1 VTLSSATSI
10 EKSSLQERIEHA
22 SRRIAP
28 TWPLDRSIAVN
39 PLWGYISR
47 PIEWADADLATLTGS
62 RFLMPPSYYRKCW
75 KDGVLSRY
83 ALEAAIREADSSWSV
98 NDVLDRLDDGA
109 QVETTGLPLI
119 TDWLDRERD
128 TVHQVS
134 WKSFVTHQVSQH
146 CAAFFDDGQSNWKI
160 DQSGGLYASWLRQVQ
175 RDYSPRLLMGLKD
188 FRALAAALPVT
199 VTELIETGV
208 REMGLA
214 PEWQESYFTGL
225 LMSIQGWSSWCAY
238 LRWQAELVQAED
250 HHILDLL
257 AIRLAWDLLLKRT
270 VHSETALSSWRF
282 EWQRVDC
289 EIQTISEAHQSL
301 WIAQRSLEFEYQQGL
316 AKSLR
321 VSVQPP
327 ATAQYHA
334 QVVFCIDV
342 RSEVFR
348 RSLEACSPGIATLGF
363 AGFFGLPIS
372 FCALGSGAPL
382 PQLPGLLAPS
392 LKVEEIRN
400 SAKENRAALR
410 QLMDKSI
417 WSKAWKAFRTLPAS
431 GFTFVETFGL
441 AYAWRLLTQSLP
453 KTSEGNSDREQSS
466 DKPFFFALH
475 TDAGP
480 FVAADDFGPPLY
492 DQLARIVNALGN
504 HHRFARLVLFTGHG
518 SQSENN
524 PHAASLNCGACG
536 GQTGEV
542 NARLLAGLLNEPVT
556 RERLAARGI
565 AIPQTTWFLAGL
577 HNTTTDAVT
586 LYDSNQVPASHAED
600 LLVLRGDLTEAGRLS
615 RLERSALR
623 QPANGETDAIV
634 LQRAAIKRAHDWSQ
648 IRPEWGLA
656 DNASFLIAPRMLTRG
671 VDLEGRS
678 FLHEYDA
685 AADPDGSILEMIL
698 TGPMVV
704 THWINMQ
711 YYASTVDN
719 QRFGSGDKTLH
730 NVVGGHI
737 GVFEGNGGD
746 LRIGLPWQSLW
757 DDNGLQHRPLRL
769 TVLIAAPKENIEE
782 ILAKYSM
789 LDDLVRN
796 RWIHLLHWEMVT
808 TDLSVYRAGQWE
820 PFIVR

>member
-1 VTLSSATSI
+1 MTLSATTLI
-10 EKSSLQERIEHA
+10 EKTSLQERIERA

-28 TWPLDRSIAVN
+28 TWPLDRAIAVN
-39 PLWGYISR
+39 PLWGYISQ
-47 PIEWADADLATLTGS
+47 PIEWADAHLATLTGS
-62 RFLMPPSYYRKCW
+62 QFLMSPSYYRKCW
-75 KDGVLSRY
+75 QDGVISRY
-83 ALEAAIREADSSWSV
+83 ALEASIREANSAWSV
-98 NDVLDRLDDGA
+98 KDVLDRLDDA
-109 QVETTGLPLI
+109 THVETSGLPLI
-119 TDWLDRERD
+119 TDWLDQERD
-128 TVHQVS
+128 TVHEVS
-134 WKSFVTHQVSQH
+134 WKNFVTHQVSQH
-146 CAAFFDDGQSNWKI
+146 CAAFFDDGQSSWKI
-160 DQSGGLYASWLRQVQ
+160 DRSGGLYASWLRQVHK
-175 RDYSPRLLMGLKD
+175 DYSPCLLMGLKH
-188 FRALAAALPVT
+188 FRALTAALPAT
-199 VTELIETGV
+199 STELLETGV
-208 REMGLA
+208 REIGLA
-214 PEWQESYFTGL
+214 PESQESYFIGL
-225 LMSIQGWSSWCAY
+225 LISIQGWSSWCAY
-238 LRWQAELVQAED
+238 LRWQAELVQAKD
-250 HHILDLL
+250 HHIFDLL

-270 VHSETALSSWRF
+270 VQSETSLNSWRF
-282 EWQRVDC
+282 GWQHVDFRVRN
-289 EIQTISEAHQSL
+289 ISEGRQSL
-301 WIAQRSLEFEYQQGL
+301 WLAQRSLEFEYQRGL
-316 AKSLR
+316 AKSLIG
-321 VSVQPP
+321 SVQP
-327 ATAQYHA
+327 ATTAPTCA

-348 RSLEACSPGIATLGF
+348 RSLEACSPGIVTMGF

-372 FCALGSGAPL
+372 FCALGSEAPL
-382 PQLPGLLAPS
+382 PQLPGLLTPS
-392 LKVEEIRN
+392 LKIEETRR
-400 SAKENRAALR
+400 SAQENRTALR

-417 WSKAWKAFRTLPAS
+417 WSKAWKAFRTLPVS

-441 AYAWRLLTQSLP
+441 AYAWGLLTRSLP
-453 KTSEGNSDREQSS
+453 KTSEDNSDMKQSS
-466 DKPFFFALH
+466 DIPLVFALH
-475 TDAGP
+475 TETGLC
-480 FVAADDFGPPLY
+480 VLADDLGPALY
-492 DQLARIVNALGN
+492 DQLARIVKALGN
-504 HHRFARLVLFTGHG
+504 HDRFARLVLFTGHG

-542 NARLLAGLLNEPVT
+542 NARLLAGLLNEATT
-556 RERLAARGI
+556 RERLAVRGI

-586 LYDSNQVPASHAED
+586 LYDSNQVPPSHAED
-600 LLVLRGDLTEAGRLS
+600 LSRLCRALAEAGKLS

-623 QPANGETDAIV
+623 QPTNGETDAIV
-634 LQRAAIKRAHDWSQ
+634 LRRAALKRAHDWSQ

-656 DNASFLIAPRMLTRG
+656 DNASFLIAPRTLTYG

-685 AADPDGSILEMIL
+685 AGDPGGSILEMIL

-719 QRFGSGDKTLH
+719 RRFGSGDKTLH

-769 TVLIAAPKENIEE
+769 TVLIAAPKERIQQV
-782 ILAKYSM
+782 LSKHSM

-796 RWIHLLHWEMVT
+796 RWIHLLQWETGT
-808 TDLSVYRAGQWE
+808 TDLSVYRAGQWV

>member
-1 VTLSSATSI
+1 MNNPTITMI
-10 EKSSLQERIEHA
+10 EKNSFQKRIERA

-28 TWPLDRSIAVN
+28 TWPLDRAIAVN
-39 PLWGYISR
+39 PLWGYISQQ
-47 PIEWADADLATLTGS
+47 IEWADAHLATLTGS

-75 KDGVLSRY
+75 QEGAISRG
-83 ALEAAIREADSSWSV
+83 ALEASIREANSAWSV
-98 NDVLDRLDDGA
+98 NDVLDRLSDTGDI
-109 QVETTGLPLI
+109 EPSGLPLI
-119 TDWLDRERD
+119 TDWLDQERD
-128 TVHQVS
+128 TIHEVS
-134 WKSFVTHQVSQH
+134 WKNFVTHQVSQH
-146 CAAFFDDGQSNWKI
+146 CAAFFDDGQSSWKI
-160 DQSGGLYASWLRQVQ
+160 DRSGGLYASWLRQVQ
-175 RDYSPRLLMGLKD
+175 KDYSPRLLMGLKH
-188 FRALAAALPVT
+188 FRILTAALPAT
-199 VTELIETGV
+199 ATELLEAGV
-208 REMGLA
+208 HEIGLA
-214 PEWQESYFTGL
+214 PDSQESYLVGL

-250 HHILDLL
+250 HQIFDLL

-270 VHSETALSSWRF
+270 VHSETSLNSWRF
-282 EWQRVDC
+282 AWRHVEFEVQN
-289 EIQTISEAHQSL
+289 ISERRQSL
-301 WIAQRSLEFEYQQGL
+301 WIAQRSLEFEYQRSL
-316 AKSLR
+316 ANSLLM
-321 VSVQPP
+321 SVQP
-327 ATAQYHA
+327 ATTAPTQA

-348 RSLEACSPGIATLGF
+348 RSLEACSPGIATIGF

-382 PQLPGLLAPS
+382 PRLPGLLAPS
-392 LKVEEIRN
+392 LKIEETRL
-400 SAKENRAALR
+400 SAQENRAALR
-410 QLMDKSI
+410 RLMDKSI

-441 AYAWRLLTQSLP
+441 AYAWKLLTKSWP
-453 KTSEGNSDREQSS
+453 KTSEDNSDMSQSS
-466 DKPFFFALH
+466 DNPLVFALH
-475 TDAGP
+475 TEAGLC
-480 FVAADDFGPPLY
+480 ALADDLGPALY

-504 HHRFARLVLFTGHG
+504 HDRFARLVLFTGHG

-542 NARLLAGLLNEPVT
+542 NARLLAGMLNEPVT
-556 RERLAARGI
+556 RERLTARGI

-577 HNTTTDAVT
+577 HNTTTDAVM
-586 LYDSNQVPASHAED
+586 LYDPNQVPPSHAED
-600 LLVLRGDLTEAGRLS
+600 LAGLRSALAEAGKLS

-623 QPANGETDAIV
+623 QSTNGETDAV
-634 LQRAAIKRAHDWSQ
+634 MLQRVAVKRAHDWSQ

-656 DNASFLIAPRMLTRG
+656 DNASFLIAPRTLTCG

-678 FLHEYDA
+678 FLHDYDA
-685 AADPDGSILEMIL
+685 AADSDGSILEMIL

-704 THWINMQ
+704 THWISMQ

-730 NVVGGHI
+730 NVVGGHV

-769 TVLIAAPKENIEE
+769 TVLIAAPIER
-782 ILAKYSM
+782 IQQVLSKHSM

-796 RWIHLLHWEMVT
+796 RWIHLLHCETVT
-808 TDLSVYRAGQWE
+808 TDLSAYRAGQWV

>member
-1 VTLSSATSI
+1 MTLSATALI
-10 EKSSLQERIEHA
+10 EKTSLQERIEHA

-28 TWPLDRSIAVN
+28 TWPLDRAIAVN
-39 PLWGYISR
+39 PLWGYISQ
-47 PIEWADADLATLTGS
+47 PIEWADAHLATLTGS
-62 RFLMPPSYYRKCW
+62 RFLMQPSYYRKCW
-75 KDGVLSRY
+75 QDGVISRY
-83 ALEAAIREADSSWSV
+83 ALEAAILEANSAWSV
-98 NDVLDRLDDGA
+98 NDVLDRLDDA
-109 QVETTGLPLI
+109 DRIETRGLPLI
-119 TDWLDRERD
+119 TDWLDQERD
-128 TVHQVS
+128 TVHEVS
-134 WKSFVTHQVSQH
+134 WKNFVTHQVSQH
-146 CAAFFDDGQSNWKI
+146 CAAFFDDGQSSWKI
-160 DQSGGLYASWLRQVQ
+160 DRSGGLYASWLRQVQ
-175 RDYSPRLLMGLKD
+175 RDYSPRLLMGLRD
-188 FRALAAALPVT
+188 FRALAAALPST
-199 VTELIETGV
+199 ATELLETGV
-208 REMGLA
+208 HEMGLA
-214 PEWQESYFTGL
+214 PEFQESYFTGL

-238 LRWQAELVQAED
+238 LRWQAELVQAKD
-250 HHILDLL
+250 HHILELL
-257 AIRLAWDLLLKRT
+257 AVRLAWDLLLKRT
-270 VHSETALSSWRF
+270 VHSETALSRWRF
-282 EWQRVDC
+282 AWQRVDC
-289 EIQTISEAHQSL
+289 EVETISEAHQSL
-301 WIAQRSLEFEYQQGL
+301 WIAQRSLEFEYQRGL
-316 AKSLR
+316 ANSLLL
-321 VSVQPP
+321 SVQPA
-327 ATAQYHA
+327 ATAPTRT

-348 RSLEACSPGIATLGF
+348 RSLEACSPGIATMGF

-392 LKVEEIRN
+392 LKVEGIRG
-400 SAKENRAALR
+400 SAQEKRAALR
-410 QLMDKSI
+410 QLTDKSI

-441 AYAWRLLTQSLP
+441 AYAWGLLMRSLP
-453 KTSEGNSDREQSS
+453 KTSEDNSDREPSS
-466 DKPFFFALH
+466 DNPLLFALH

-480 FVAADDFGPPLY
+480 CSLADDLGPALY
-492 DQLARIVNALGN
+492 DQLARIVKALGN
-504 HHRFARLVLFTGHG
+504 RDRFAPLVLFTGHG

-536 GQTGEV
+536 GQTGAV

-577 HNTTTDAVT
+577 HNTTTDAVM
-586 LYDSNQVPASHAED
+586 LYDSKQVPPSHAED
-600 LLVLRGDLTEAGRLS
+600 LSRLCSALADAGKLS

-623 QPANGETDAIV
+623 QPTNGETDAIV
-634 LQRAAIKRAHDWSQ
+634 LKRAAMKRAHDWSQ

-656 DNASFLIAPRMLTRG
+656 DNASFLIAPRTRTCG
-671 VDLEGRS
+671 VNLEGRS

-685 AADPDGSILEMIL
+685 AADPCGSILEMIL

-737 GVFEGNGGD
+737 GIFEGNGGD

-769 TVLIAAPKENIEE
+769 TVLIAAPMERIQQVLSKH
-782 ILAKYSM
+782 SM

-796 RWIHLLHWEMVT
+796 RWIHLLHWQTAT
-808 TDLSVYRAGQWE
+808 TDLSMYRAGQWI

>member
-1 VTLSSATSI
+1 VTLLTTTST
-10 EKSSLQERIEHA
+10 EKTSLQARIEQA

-39 PLWGYISR
+39 PLWGYISQ
-47 PIEWADADLATLTGS
+47 PIEWADAHLATLTGS

-75 KDGVLSRY
+75 QEGAISQY
-83 ALEAAIREADSSWSV
+83 ALEAAIREANSAWSV
-98 NDVLDRLDDGA
+98 NDVLDRLDDAGHF
-109 QVETTGLPLI
+109 ETSGLPLI

-128 TVHQVS
+128 TVHEVS
-134 WKSFVTHQVSQH
+134 WKNFVTHQVSQH
-146 CAAFFDDGQSNWKI
+146 CAAFFDDGQSSWKI
-160 DQSGGLYASWLRQVQ
+160 DRSGGLYASWLRQVQ
-175 RDYSPRLLMGLKD
+175 RDYSPRLLMGVKD
-188 FRALAAALPVT
+188 FRALAAALPAT
-199 VTELIETGV
+199 VTELLETGV
-208 REMGLA
+208 REIGLA
-214 PEWQESYFTGL
+214 PESQESYFTGL

-238 LRWQAELVQAED
+238 LRWQAELVAAED
-250 HHILDLL
+250 HHIFDLF

-270 VHSETALSSWRF
+270 VDSETSLNSWRF
-282 EWQRVDC
+282 AWQHVDF
-289 EIQTISEAHQSL
+289 EVQNTSEGRQSL
-301 WIAQRSLEFEYQQGL
+301 WIAQRSLEVEYQRRL
-316 AKSLR
+316 ANSLLM
-321 VSVQPP
+321 SVQP
-327 ATAQYHA
+327 ATTAPTHA

-348 RSLEACSPGIATLGF
+348 RSLEACSPGIATVGF

-392 LKVEEIRN
+392 LKVEEIKR
-400 SAKENRAALR
+400 SAQENRATLR
-410 QLMDKSI
+410 RLMDKSI

-441 AYAWRLLTQSLP
+441 AYAWKLLTRSLP
-453 KTSEGNSDREQSS
+453 KTSEGNPDREQSS
-466 DKPFFFALH
+466 DNPLVFALH
-475 TDAGP
+475 TGAGP
-480 FVAADDFGPPLY
+480 CALAGDLGPALY
-492 DQLARIVNALGN
+492 DQLTRIVNALAT
-504 HHRFARLVLFTGHG
+504 HDRFARLVLFTGHG

-577 HNTTTDAVT
+577 HNTTTDAVM
-586 LYDSNQVPASHAED
+586 LYDSNQVPPSHAED
-600 LLVLRGDLTEAGRLS
+600 ISRLRSALAEAGKLS

-623 QPANGETDAIV
+623 QPTNGETGVIV

-656 DNASFLIAPRMLTRG
+656 NNASFLIAPRTQTCG

-678 FLHEYDA
+678 FLHDYDA
-685 AADPDGSILEMIL
+685 ATDPDGSILEMIL

-757 DDNGLQHRPLRL
+757 DDNGLQHSPLRL
-769 TVLIAAPKENIEE
+769 TVLIAAPKERIQQ
-782 ILAKYSM
+782 LLSKHSM

-796 RWIHLLHWEMVT
+796 RWIHLLHWETVT
-808 TDLSVYRAGQWE
+808 ADLSVYRTGQWV